1 MNPIS
6 KCEYFMPVP
15 QFPWICIYIK
25 TKMCML
31 LQLAKKIGK
40 TMNVKHWRLDRQK
53 NRPFIARMF
62 KNKWIDRITNE
73 DALDRIR
80 EKRTLWK
87 NLRKRRTWM
96 IVLSSGIS

>member
-1 MNPIS
+1 
-6 KCEYFMPVP
+6 
-15 QFPWICIYIK
+15 
-25 TKMCML
+25 
-31 LQLAKKIGK
+31 
-40 TMNVKHWRLDRQK
+40 
-53 NRPFIARMF
+53 MF